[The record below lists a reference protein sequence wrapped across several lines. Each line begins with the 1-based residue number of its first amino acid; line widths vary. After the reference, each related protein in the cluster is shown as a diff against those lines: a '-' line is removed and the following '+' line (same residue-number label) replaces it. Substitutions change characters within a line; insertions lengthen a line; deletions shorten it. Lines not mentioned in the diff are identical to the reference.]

1 MTTGNLLDAHVRGYA
16 QAVRL
21 HLADLGPEVVD
32 DLTDGLEA
40 DLAEA
45 LTDREPVLPA
55 AQAGGDDVVLDLTRA
70 FGPADRYA
78 AELRSAAGLPPAA
91 PAAPAPGGGA
101 RAGLAA
107 ARAGARDAWA
117 RAWSPVTS
125 TPAWR
130 SARALAGELR
140 PVWWVARGWVLG
152 SWAASAVGGSW
163 FSLVPVESSD
173 LVLQAAAVVVSV
185 QWGRGRWL
193 PWRWAPRLAV
203 VATVAAAFVVVPLA
217 DVTRDRVVAGSGSSY
232 DQGYADAMSSVSPVS
247 YGGVGVPD
255 EDGVWVD
262 GMQVSNLFAYD
273 AEGDPIK
280 DVQLFDDRG
289 RPVRTVSD
297 EGATRVWAVPDVEGR
312 WYFQPGLATDG
323 RQRWNAYP
331 LSAVAQ
337 DDMVTDDAT
346 GTLRP
351 AVGTQPRTMPWPFLK
366 APTAIAPAG
375 AAGAGEGAGGDEDRG
390 PDTPGGRPGDRGEQA
405 PSRAPEP
412 ARAPGGGAA
421 QEQATAAA
429 ASR

>member
-16 QAVRL
+16 EAVRL

-45 LTDREPVLPA
+45 LTDRMPALPG
-55 AQAGGDDVVLDLTRA
+55 AQGSDDDVVLDLARA

-91 PAAPAPGGGA
+91 PAAGGRAGA

-107 ARAGARDAWA
+107 AGAGVRDAWA
-117 RAWSPVTS
+117 RAWAPVTA
-125 TPAWR
+125 TAGWR
-130 SARALAGELR
+130 SVRGLARELR
-140 PVWWVARGWVLG
+140 PVWWVVRGWVLG

-163 FSLVPVESSD
+163 FSLVPVETSD
-173 LVLQAAAVVVSV
+173 LVLQVAAVVVSV

-193 PWRWAPRLAV
+193 PWRWTPRLAL
-203 VATVAAAFVVVPLA
+203 VATAAAALLVVPLV
-217 DVTRDRVVAGSGSSY
+217 DVTRDRVVEGSAGSYG
-232 DQGYADAMSSVSPVS
+232 QGYADAMSVAAPVD
-247 YGGVGVPD
+247 YARAGVPD

-273 AEGDPIK
+273 ADGNPLK

-297 EGATRVWAVPDVEGR
+297 EGATRVWAVPDLAGR

-331 LSAVAQ
+331 LSAVEEG
-337 DDMVTDDAT
+337 DMVTDDAT
-346 GTLRP
+346 GLLRP
-351 AVGTQPRTMPWPFLK
+351 AVGAQARTMPWPFLK

-375 AAGAGEGAGGDEDRG
+375 PGDSPDGGAQDGDAPEGGAQDAGEEGA
-390 PDTPGGRPGDRGEQA
+390 Q
-405 PSRAPEP
+405 EP
-412 ARAPGGGAA
+412 ARAPAGDPVQGRATTASAA
-421 QEQATAAA
+421 
-429 ASR
+429 R